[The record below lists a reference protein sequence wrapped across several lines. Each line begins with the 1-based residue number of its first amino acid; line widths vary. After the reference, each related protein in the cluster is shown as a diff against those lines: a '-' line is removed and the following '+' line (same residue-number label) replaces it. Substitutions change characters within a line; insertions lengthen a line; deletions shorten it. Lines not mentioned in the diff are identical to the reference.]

1 MGDRFSQLY
10 TVDDM
15 LASHS
20 FIQSILTHSFN
31 QSVSLEHPCGPV
43 LWAAEEIASSHLAPL
58 EGGVLGSRIFQVPPY
73 WLVLAT
79 VLFAIGTIMSIR
91 MVKQLP

>member
-1 MGDRFSQLY
+1 MGERFSQLY

-20 FIQSILTHSFN
+20 AVLTHSFN

-43 LWAAEEIASSHLAPL
+43 LWAAEEIASSHLTTL
-58 EGGVLGSRIFQVPPY
+58 EGGVLGSRVFQVPPY

-91 MVKQLP
+91 MFKQLP